1 MSNQSENHFHSLNL
15 ETFSQ
20 PSSWYNPNKSQT
32 FKFMDS
38 KSNFSKASPSNPATS
53 GFSTLVPWELFLQGS
68 EKSAWVTKVLD
79 SMLQGFFFQLW
90 LNSTVRLISYSKD
103 DVTPSPKFTCSLP
116 RKKVLLLLQCPH
128 NLKILGLTL
137 ICQGSDSDEFYFS

>member
-1 MSNQSENHFHSLNL
+1 MVRSPYATVSNQSENHFHSLSL

-53 GFSTLVPWELFLQGS
+53 GFSTLVPWGLFLQGS
-68 EKSAWVTKVLD
+68 EKSAWVTRMLD
-79 SMLQGFFFQLW
+79 SMLQGLFFQLW
-90 LNSTVRLISYSKD
+90 LNSTVRLISYRKE

-116 RKKVLLLLQCPH
+116 RKKVL
-128 NLKILGLTL
+128 
-137 ICQGSDSDEFYFS
+137 FSSNVHIISRYWG